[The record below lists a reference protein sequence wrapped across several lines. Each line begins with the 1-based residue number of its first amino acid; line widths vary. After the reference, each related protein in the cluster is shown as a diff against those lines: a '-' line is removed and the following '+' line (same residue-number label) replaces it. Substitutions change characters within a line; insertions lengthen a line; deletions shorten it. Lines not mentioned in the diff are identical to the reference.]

1 MSASEKPRLTA
12 GGGKA
17 RLAPIFSAGV
27 CAASLS
33 PSFGGLP
40 GGKRRKECLR
50 GRKLPARPAKPGDTN
65 AFGGP
70 VSPPNLPTAGASGW
84 SGGNSCRMQPAA
96 FLAPEWRSKRSRR
109 WERDVFPVKALPT
122 SVVVRQSPAPSRTP
136 ATSQQPRH
144 IPRLSRT
151 RTRAVDSEALLR
163 KASLPR
169 RQSPSPAG
177 LSPRTTAFDR
187 KERLF
192 HAIHLCPGR

>member
-1 MSASEKPRLTA
+1 MF
-12 GGGKA
+12 
-17 RLAPIFSAGV
+17 APKGAN
-27 CAASLS
+27 S
-33 PSFGGLP
+33 P
-40 GGKRRKECLR
+40 
-50 GRKLPARPAKPGDTN
+50 PARHRREACAQWTLGPKAQSDPKVGSETSGGRDQRPPRRLSDREKPGDTN

-136 ATSQQPRH
+136 ATSQQPRN

-163 KASLPR
+163 KASQPR

-177 LSPRTTAFDR
+177 LPPRTTAFDR

-192 HAIHLCPGR
+192 HAIHLCLGR